1 MTVCV
6 VCRVPSNV
14 TSSAASPNPTMHNED
29 SDEEEF
35 VYPGVEGAGSGSKE
49 DAVAMPQPAQREH
62 GHEPVEEFVYPGV
75 EGGVQ
80 PFEED
85 EGQPDLEVHLPT
97 PPSSDPVTELT
108 LPSPP
113 DVAPSEVI
121 THPPVTIIPPPLA
134 PPPKNHP
141 TPAQLEAI
149 QAAASNGDLNKLQ
162 DLFRS
167 ALEAGEFE
175 PFALANDASPRTG
188 LTALHAAA
196 SRGRLDI
203 VKWRKFLSRW

>member
-1 MTVCV
+1 
-6 VCRVPSNV
+6 
-14 TSSAASPNPTMHNED
+14 MHNED

-49 DAVAMPQPAQREH
+49 DAVAMPQPVQHEH
-62 GHEPVEEFVYPGV
+62 EHEPVEEFVYPGV
-75 EGGVQ
+75 EGGVE